1 MGKLDGKVALIFGG
15 TSGIGEATATLYA
28 KEGAQVAIVGR
39 NEDKANKILDTI
51 AEFGPTGLF
60 VKADLNESQSIKD
73 AVQTTLDHYGKID
86 ILYNGA
92 GILDNY
98 DPIQDTDEALFD
110 DVIRLNLKAPW
121 LATKT
126 VVPHMIER
134 GSGVIINITSQ
145 ATGMVGVGGTPYMSS
160 KYGLVGMTRQLA
172 HELGP
177 KGIKVNTLSPGFID
191 TPMTETVT
199 DKRLEKSPLGRPGQP
214 DEIAKTA
221 LFLASDDSDYIQGI
235 NLIQDGGW
243 TLGGYPV
250 E

>member
-1 MGKLDGKVALIFGG
+1 MGKLDDKVALIFGG
-15 TSGIGEATATLYA
+15 TSGIGEATAILYA
-28 KEGAQVAIVGR
+28 REGAQVAIVGR
-39 NEDKANKILDTI
+39 NEDKANKILHTI
-51 AEFGPTGLF
+51 AELGPTGLF

-73 AVQTTLDHYGKID
+73 VVQTTLDHYGKID

-121 LATKT
+121 LATKA
-126 VVPHMIER
+126 VVPQMIER
-134 GSGVIINITSQ
+134 GSGVIINIASQ

-250 E
+250 D

>member
-15 TSGIGEATATLYA
+15 TSGIGEATAILYA

-51 AEFGPTGLF
+51 AELGPIGLF

-110 DVIRLNLKAPW
+110 D
-121 LATKT
+121 
-126 VVPHMIER
+126 
-134 GSGVIINITSQ
+134 
-145 ATGMVGVGGTPYMSS
+145 
-160 KYGLVGMTRQLA
+160 
-172 HELGP
+172 
-177 KGIKVNTLSPGFID
+177 
-191 TPMTETVT
+191 
-199 DKRLEKSPLGRPGQP
+199 
-214 DEIAKTA
+214 
-221 LFLASDDSDYIQGI
+221 
-235 NLIQDGGW
+235 
-243 TLGGYPV
+243 
-250 E
+250 

>member
-1 MGKLDGKVALIFGG
+1 M
-15 TSGIGEATATLYA
+15 YA

-39 NEDKANKILDTI
+39 NEDKANKILHTI
-51 AEFGPTGLF
+51 AELGPTGLF

-73 AVQTTLDHYGKID
+73 DVQTTLDHYGKID

-121 LATKT
+121 LATKA
-126 VVPHMIER
+126 VVPQMIER
-134 GSGVIINITSQ
+134 GSGVIINIASQ

-199 DKRLEKSPLGRPGQP
+199 EKRLEKSPLGRPVQP

-221 LFLASDDSDYIQGI
+221 LFLSSDDSDYIQGI
-235 NLIQDGGW
+235 NLIQDGG
-243 TLGGYPV
+243 
-250 E
+250 